1 MFNLLLPT
9 SWDLLLEGAVRV
21 LSLNLPGEL
30 PSGQS
35 SPDVLLVTCGAQG
48 QKHVSVSS
56 LHPGTFGSAK
66 PLAYL
71 IAEPREWKFLGALLC
86 ICSTCAK
93 AGWLG
98 AKNSSHRCGP
108 SSQVSFLLCD
118 NYGFVMWPFWKRS
131 SFVFQPQSHFPVSLS
146 LFSLQLAGSWVVPWW
161 FTSSSPDRSKWPV
174 SYPPLLALVCT
185 ATL

>member
-1 MFNLLLPT
+1 M
-9 SWDLLLEGAVRV
+9 LLEGAVRV

-71 IAEPREWKFLGALLC
+71 IAEPGEWKFLGALLC
-86 ICSTCAK
+86 ICSMCAK
-93 AGWLG
+93 AG
-98 AKNSSHRCGP
+98 
-108 SSQVSFLLCD
+108 
-118 NYGFVMWPFWKRS
+118 
-131 SFVFQPQSHFPVSLS
+131 
-146 LFSLQLAGSWVVPWW
+146 
-161 FTSSSPDRSKWPV
+161 
-174 SYPPLLALVCT
+174 
-185 ATL
+185 

>member
-1 MFNLLLPT
+1 MLSGYWAWICLGSCCQGSPAQMF
-9 SWDLLLEGAVRV
+9 SWWPVEPKDRSTFLSPLCTLVLLEV
-21 LSLNLPGEL
+21 LSLWPIWLQSPE
-30 PSGQS
+30 SGN
-35 SPDVLLVTCGAQG
+35 
-48 QKHVSVSS
+48 
-56 LHPGTFGSAK
+56 
-66 PLAYL
+66 
-71 IAEPREWKFLGALLC
+71 FLGLC
-86 ICSTCAK
+86 YVYVVRVPRQGDSVPKIAVIDV
-93 AGWLG
+93 AQ
-98 AKNSSHRCGP
+98 AHRYL
-108 SSQVSFLLCD
+108 FLLCD